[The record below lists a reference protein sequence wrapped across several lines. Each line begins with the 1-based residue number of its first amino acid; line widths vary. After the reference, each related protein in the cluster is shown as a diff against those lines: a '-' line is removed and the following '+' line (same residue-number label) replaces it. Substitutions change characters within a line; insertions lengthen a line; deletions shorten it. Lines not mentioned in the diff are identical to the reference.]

1 MRSSRIQTLFL
12 SGGRLA
18 PNKESEALKALV
30 QGSQSIGASIQ
41 MIPAHIPQSPGF
53 SNQGSDIVARC
64 RDRSFNHLLSLA
76 TTMSPNLLLRGIHS
90 PNAGDKGLLQITY
103 KRDTLALSLDPNY

>member
-18 PNKESEALKALV
+18 PNTESEALKALI

-41 MIPAHIPQSPGF
+41 MIQMIPPHVPQSPGF
-53 SNQGSDIVARC
+53 SNQGSDIVAKLPRQTIQP
-64 RDRSFNHLLSLA
+64 SFKPGNYNESKFAPQGYPLS
-76 TTMSPNLLLRGIHS
+76 
-90 PNAGDKGLLQITY
+90 
-103 KRDTLALSLDPNY
+103 